1 VSARFTKDFGFQLML
16 NFFSRSILRQLIF
29 GISTAVAILLIVTS
43 YFILSTIS
51 SDTREQLISSIKG
64 IVSEQATEVRSFF
77 QAKGQINHAVFATP
91 QVVDWFTNYDQRLSD
106 ISGDKDYKDVV
117 SYFKYFTEKDPAIKS
132 VFFGSENTH
141 EYFDLNGR
149 YDDANYFTS
158 KRPWWQEGI
167 NKGQMYVTDPAV
179 DANDGSVSA
188 TVKGP
193 YYLPNGRFLGIGG
206 LDILISTIGKDLLA
220 NIKYQGEGE
229 AFLMTDTGKLVFFPG
244 FNKKFKP
251 GALMSS
257 IDTSFDDT
265 FGFKQLES
273 DIILAN
279 SGTSNVTWQGEEYQ
293 VIFNQVKSE
302 YPLMNW
308 KLGFLV
314 PSRLISEPVQQAFI
328 SSSIVVVVI
337 ISLIATL
344 VWLMIIPLMKRI
356 NNLQVAMNDIATG
369 EGDLTK
375 RIDPVKDDEIGALV
389 NEFNTFID
397 KIQTLVTETVV
408 ITDEVSQSTQ
418 AAASIS
424 HKTNNIVEKQKLE
437 IDMVAT
443 AATELAHTSSDISN
457 NAVLS
462 NTLASQAEDKVSHGS
477 NVVKQATN
485 GIKILSENVTSAASV
500 VNKLKDGTQ
509 SIGEVLSVIRGIAEQ
524 TNLLALNAAI
534 EAARAGEQGRGF
546 AVVADEVRTLASR
559 TQESTTNIEAI
570 IDDLQTTSANAV
582 NVMTSSQNEAKQSVD
597 LTQQVHLVLNEITE
611 VITEFQQQTH
621 EIADAVSQQA
631 AVAEEVSKNIENVRL
646 LTDDTVNGSNHMAG
660 SLEGLKM
667 NSSSLTKVVG
677 QFKV

>member
-1 VSARFTKDFGFQLML
+1 
-16 NFFSRSILRQLIF
+16 
-29 GISTAVAILLIVTS
+29 
-43 YFILSTIS
+43 
-51 SDTREQLISSIKG
+51 
-64 IVSEQATEVRSFF
+64 
-77 QAKGQINHAVFATP
+77 
-91 QVVDWFTNYDQRLSD
+91 
-106 ISGDKDYKDVV
+106 
-117 SYFKYFTEKDPAIKS
+117 
-132 VFFGSENTH
+132 
-141 EYFDLNGR
+141 
-149 YDDANYFTS
+149 
-158 KRPWWQEGI
+158 
-167 NKGQMYVTDPAV
+167 
-179 DANDGSVSA
+179 
-188 TVKGP
+188 
-193 YYLPNGRFLGIGG
+193 
-206 LDILISTIGKDLLA
+206 
-220 NIKYQGEGE
+220 
-229 AFLMTDTGKLVFFPG
+229 
-244 FNKKFKP
+244 
-251 GALMSS
+251 
-257 IDTSFDDT
+257 
-265 FGFKQLES
+265 
-273 DIILAN
+273 
-279 SGTSNVTWQGEEYQ
+279 
-293 VIFNQVKSE
+293 
-302 YPLMNW
+302 
-308 KLGFLV
+308 
-314 PSRLISEPVQQAFI
+314 
-328 SSSIVVVVI
+328 
-337 ISLIATL
+337 
-344 VWLMIIPLMKRI
+344 
-356 NNLQVAMNDIATG
+356 
-369 EGDLTK
+369 
-375 RIDPVKDDEIGALV
+375 V

-418 AAASIS
+418 AAANIS

-597 LTQQVHLVLNEITE
+597 LTQQVQLVLNEITE

>member
-1 VSARFTKDFGFQLML
+1 MP

-43 YFILSTIS
+43 YFILSKIS
-51 SDTREQLISSIKG
+51 SDTREQLISSIEG

-77 QAKGQINHAVFATP
+77 QAKGQINHAVFASP
-91 QVVDWFTNYDQRLSD
+91 QVLNWFTEYDERLSD
-106 ISGDKDYKDVV
+106 ISGNKDYQDVIK
-117 SYFKYFTEKDPAIKS
+117 YFKYFTEQEPAIKS

-167 NKGQMYVTDPAV
+167 DIGQMYVTDPAV
-179 DANDGSVSA
+179 DANDGTVSA

-244 FNKKFKP
+244 FNDKFKP
-251 GALMSS
+251 GVLMST
-257 IDTSFDDT
+257 IDSAFSKTQ
-265 FGFKQLES
+265 GFSQLQS
-273 DIILAN
+273 TIVTAD
-279 SGTSNVTWQGEEYQ
+279 SGTSQVTWQGEEYQ
-293 VIFNQVKSE
+293 VIFKQVKSD

-314 PSRLISEPVQQAFI
+314 PSKLITEPVQQAFI
-328 SSSIVVVVI
+328 SSSLVVIII
-337 ISLIATL
+337 ISLIAAL
-344 VWLMIIPLMKRI
+344 VWLLIIPLMKRI
-356 NNLQVAMNDIATG
+356 NNLQVAMNEIATG
-369 EGDLTK
+369 DGDLTK

-397 KIQTLVTETVV
+397 KIQTLVKQTVD
-408 ITDEVSQSTQ
+408 ISDEVNQSTQ
-418 AAASIS
+418 SAATIS
-424 HKTNNIVEKQKLE
+424 YQTNTIVEEQKLE

-462 NTLASQAEDKVSHGS
+462 NTLATQAEEKVSHGS
-477 NVVKQATN
+477 AVVKQATN
-485 GIKILSENVTSAASV
+485 GIHILSENVTSAASV

-570 IDDLQTTSANAV
+570 IDDLQATSANAV
-582 NVMTSSQNEAKQSVD
+582 TVMTSSQTEAKQSVD
-597 LTQQVHLVLNEITE
+597 LTQQVQLVLNEITE
-611 VITEFQQQTH
+611 VISEFQQQTH
-621 EIADAVSQQA
+621 EIANAVSQQA
-631 AVAEEVSKNIENVRL
+631 TVAEEVSKNIENVRL
-646 LTDDTVNGSNHMAG
+646 LTDDTVNGANSMAS
-660 SLEGLKM
+660 SLEGLKS
-667 NSSSLTKVVG
+667 NSSSLTEVVG